1 MDPNALDFAS
11 LRNFKDFLQHF
22 NVMSESCFLRC
33 VNTFNN
39 RELTEEEAICVTQCA
54 DKHVKVNKKVMEV
67 YIEVQPQI
75 AKKRMEEV
83 AALQESLEKQN
94 KSSEHSEE
102 SETQKS

>member
-1 MDPNALDFAS
+1 M
-11 LRNFKDFLQHF
+11 
-22 NVMSESCFLRC
+22 NVLFSQ
-33 VNTFNN
+33 
-39 RELTEEEAICVTQCA
+39 AICVSQCA

-94 KSSEHSEE
+94 KSSEHSQG
-102 SETQKS
+102 SETKKS